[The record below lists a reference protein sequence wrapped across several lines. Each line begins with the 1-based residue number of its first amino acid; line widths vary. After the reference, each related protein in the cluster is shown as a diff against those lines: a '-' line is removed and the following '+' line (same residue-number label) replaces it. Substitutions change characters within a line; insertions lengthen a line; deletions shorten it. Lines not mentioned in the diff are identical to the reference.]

1 MNLCRFDNDRLGV
14 VEGERVVDVT
24 AALDVLP
31 QSSWPFPN
39 HDVVIEQLVRIRER
53 IAALTQP
60 KKTFA
65 LADVALHSP
74 VANPGKLIAAPVNYR
89 AHVAEA
95 TADREINVMPDR
107 PILTIGDAG
116 LFLKA
121 TSSLVGPAAGIEL
134 EFPARRTDHEVE
146 LAVVIGK
153 KCKDLDEAEALGVVA
168 GYCIGL
174 DITVRGSED
183 RSFRKSADTYSVLG
197 PWLTTADCIRDPD
210 ALALELKVNGAVR
223 QSSNTSQLIYGVA
236 KLIAWASEW
245 YTLYP
250 GDVIFTG
257 TPEGVGRIAAGDVID
272 ASIEGIGS
280 MQVLTRAARG

>member
-39 HDVVIEQLVRIRER
+39 HDVVIEHLVRIRER